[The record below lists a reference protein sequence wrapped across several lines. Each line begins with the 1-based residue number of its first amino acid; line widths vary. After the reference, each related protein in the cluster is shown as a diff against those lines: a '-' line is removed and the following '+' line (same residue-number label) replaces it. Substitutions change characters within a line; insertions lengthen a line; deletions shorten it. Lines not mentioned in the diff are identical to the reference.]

1 MIRKNIYSFL
11 VALVIIILSFT
22 GPSTFDKLKIPDIP
36 YLDKLV
42 HLCMYAALMFVLIL
56 ENRNNLLST
65 RSYLYLSLIPLFFGL
80 LIEIMQSMF
89 TVSRS
94 GDITDLAADAIGIVI
109 AIGFWLIIKRIFNR
123 DRGDQ
128 IRM

>member
-1 MIRKNIYSFL
+1 MIRKNIYSFS

-22 GPSTFDKLKIPDIP
+22 GPSTFDRLKIPDLP

-42 HLCMYAALMFVLIL
+42 HLGMYAALMFVLII
-56 ENRNNLLST
+56 ENRKNLLSA

-80 LIEIMQSMF
+80 LIEILQSMF
-89 TVSRS
+89 TVTRT
-94 GDITDLAADAIGIVI
+94 GDVLDLAADAAGIVL
-109 AIGFWLIIKRIFNR
+109 AVLFWLIIRRLFSGEHR
-123 DRGDQ
+123 DQ